1 MPCAGFQLDKPNEF
15 QNMSFTTDPRF
26 DFARNK
32 IDAINDENYT
42 SVLDL
47 FERACSEFAERIA
60 FTCMGQDVTFREI
73 DEMSARFAAYLRG
86 DAGLAHGDRVA
97 IQLPNLIQYPVAAW
111 GILRAGLVLV
121 NTNPL
126 YTERELRH
134 QFQDSGAKAVVML
147 SDFVAAAE
155 KVIPDTDIKLLIA
168 TNALDM
174 MEAQPAPVHNLEKS
188 VTLVTLPTAISIG
201 VSADKDF
208 PQERLPQVRPTVND
222 LAVLQYTG
230 GTTGVAKGA
239 MLSHGNIIACVA
251 QSRKHLAADE
261 GEQLS
266 GLLIAPLPIYHIF
279 GFSLYL
285 CGNFASGGRSV
296 LIPNA
301 RDLDGLLDVMKSVPF
316 TGFAGVNTMLV
327 GLMANEKFD
336 DVDWSNLRWT
346 IAGGAALVPDV
357 AHEWERRTDSR
368 LIEGYGLSET
378 TANLTLNVPSTRRIG
393 SVGKPVGFQEIK
405 LMDGSGKE
413 VTGGEE
419 GELWVRGPQVMMGYW
434 ERPEATDEAIDAEG
448 FFKTGDVAI
457 KLDDGFYKIVDR
469 IKDMILVSGFNVYPN
484 EIENVICSHPDVL
497 ECAVVGVKDE
507 RSGEAVK
514 AFVVCR
520 NRDLAEAEL
529 REVCRQNLTAYKVPR
544 FIEFREELPKSNVG
558 KILRRELR

>member
-1 MPCAGFQLDKPNEF
+1 MN
-15 QNMSFTTDPRF
+15 FTADPRF
-26 DFARNK
+26 DFARK
-32 IDAINDENYT
+32 QVDAINDENYT

-47 FERACSEFAERIA
+47 FERACSEFADRIA
-60 FTCMGQDVTFREI
+60 FTCLGQDVTFREI
-73 DEMSARFAAYLRG
+73 DEMSAKFAAYLRG
-86 DAGLAHGDRVA
+86 DAGLEHGDRVA
-97 IQLPNLIQYPVAAW
+97 VQLPNLIQYPVAAW

-155 KVIPDTDIKLLIA
+155 KVIPDTDIKLIIA

-174 MEAQPAPVHNLEKS
+174 MEAEPAPAHNLDES
-188 VTLVTLPTAISIG
+188 VKLLSLPTAISLGEGKGTGKDMPQIG
-201 VSADKDF
+201 
-208 PQERLPQVRPTVND
+208 PTLND

-251 QSRKHLAADE
+251 QSRKHLAEDE
-261 GEQLS
+261 GEELS

-285 CGNFASGGRSV
+285 CGNFSFGGRSV
-296 LIPNA
+296 LIPNP
-301 RDLDGLLDVMKSVPF
+301 RDLDGLLDVMKTVAF

-336 DVDWSNLRWT
+336 DVNWSNLRWT

-357 AHEWERRTDSR
+357 AHEWERRTDSK

-393 SVGKPVGFQEIK
+393 SVGRPVGFQEIK
-405 LMDGSGKE
+405 LVDGSGK
-413 VTGGEE
+413 VVVDGEE

-434 ERPEATDEAIDAEG
+434 ERLEATFEAIDAEG
-448 FFKTGDVAI
+448 FFKTGDVAV
-457 KLDDGFYKIVDR
+457 KLDDDFYKIVDR

-484 EIENVICSHPDVL
+484 EIESVISSHPDVL

-507 RSGEAVK
+507 HSGEAVK
-514 AFVVCR
+514 AFVVVKNVVGKSNPLTEAALREFCR
-520 NRDLAEAEL
+520 QDLA
-529 REVCRQNLTAYKVPR
+529 AYKVPK
-544 FIEFREELPKSNVG
+544 FIEFRDELPKSNVG

>member
-1 MPCAGFQLDKPNEF
+1 MNFVA
-15 QNMSFTTDPRF
+15 DPRF
-26 DFARNK
+26 NFARK
-32 IDAINDENYT
+32 QIDAINDENYT

-47 FERACSEFAERIA
+47 FERACSEFADRIA
-60 FTCMGQDVTFREI
+60 FTCLGQDVTFREI
-73 DEMSARFAAYLRG
+73 DEMSGKFAAYLRG
-86 DAGLAHGDRVA
+86 DAGLEHGDRVA
-97 IQLPNLIQYPVAAW
+97 VQLPNLIQYPVAAW

-134 QFQDSGAKAVVML
+134 QLQDSGAKAVVML

-155 KVIPDTDIKLLIA
+155 KVIPDTDIKLLIT
-168 TNALDM
+168 TNVFDM
-174 MEAQPAPVHNLEKS
+174 MEAQPAPPHDLDES
-188 VTLVTLPTAISIG
+188 VKLLTLPTAISLG
-201 VSADKDF
+201 EGKGTGKDM
-208 PQERLPQVRPTVND
+208 PQIRPTLND

-230 GTTGVAKGA
+230 GTTGA

-251 QSRKHLAADE
+251 QSRKHLAEDE
-261 GEQLS
+261 GEELS

-285 CGNFASGGRSV
+285 CGNFSFGGRSV
-296 LIPNA
+296 LIPNP
-301 RDLDGLLDVMKSVPF
+301 RDLDGLLDVMKTVPF

-336 DVDWSNLRWT
+336 NVNWSNLRWT

-357 AHEWERRTDSR
+357 AHEWERRTDSK

-393 SVGKPVGFQEIK
+393 SVGKAVGFQEIK
-405 LMDGSGKE
+405 LMDGSGK
-413 VTGGEE
+413 VVADGEE

-434 ERPEATDEAIDAEG
+434 GCPEATDEAIDFEG
-448 FFKTGDVAI
+448 FFKTGDVAV
-457 KLDDGFYKIVDR
+457 KLDNDFYKIVDR
-469 IKDMILVSGFNVYPN
+469 IKDMILVSGFNVHPN
-484 EIENVICSHPDVL
+484 EIENVLCSHPDVL
-497 ECAVVGVKDE
+497 ECAVVGVVDE

-514 AFVVCR
+514 AFVVSR
-520 NRDLAEAEL
+520 NSGLTDTVL
-529 REVCRQNLTAYKVPR
+529 REFCRQDLTAYKVPR
-544 FIEFREELPKSNVG
+544 HIEFRDELPKSNVG

>member
-1 MPCAGFQLDKPNEF
+1 MN
-15 QNMSFTTDPRF
+15 FTADLRF
-26 DFARNK
+26 DFALK
-32 IDAINDENYT
+32 QIEAINDEKYT

-47 FERACSEFAERIA
+47 FERACAEFTDKIA
-60 FTCMGQDVTFREI
+60 FSCLGQDVTFRQL
-73 DEMSARFAAYLRG
+73 DEMSGKFAAYLRG
-86 DAGLAHGDRVA
+86 NAGLEHGDRVA
-97 IQLPNLIQYPVAAW
+97 VQLPNLIQYPVVAW

-147 SDFVAAAE
+147 SDFVAAAQ

-168 TNALDM
+168 TSVLDM
-174 MEAQPAPVHNLEKS
+174 MEAQAAPAHNLDES
-188 VTLVTLPTAISIG
+188 VTLLTLPAAISLG
-201 VSADKDF
+201 ETQGKGAGSD
-208 PQERLPQVRPTVND
+208 LSTVRPTLSD

-251 QSRKHLAADE
+251 QSRKHLAEDE
-261 GEQLS
+261 GEELS
-266 GLLIAPLPIYHIF
+266 GVLIAPLPIYHIF

-285 CGNFASGGRSV
+285 CGNLSSGGRSV
-296 LIPNA
+296 LIPNP
-301 RDLDGLLDVMKSVPF
+301 RDLDALLDVMKSVPF
-316 TGFAGVNTMLV
+316 TGFAGVNTMFV
-327 GLMANEKFD
+327 GLMTNEKFD
-336 DVDWSNLRWT
+336 DVDWSHLRWT

-357 AHEWERRTDSR
+357 AHEWERRTDSK

-393 SVGKPVGFQEIK
+393 SVGKPMGFQEIK
-405 LMDGSGKE
+405 LVDASGK
-413 VTGGEE
+413 VVADGEE

-434 ERPEATDEAIDAEG
+434 GRPEATDEAIDLEG
-448 FFKTGDVAI
+448 FFKTGDVAVQ
-457 KLDDGFYKIVDR
+457 LDDGFYKIVDR

-484 EIENVICSHPDVL
+484 EIESVLYSHPDVL

-520 NRDLAEAEL
+520 NHHLSEAAL
-529 REVCRQNLTAYKVPR
+529 RKICRQDLTAYKVPK
-544 FIEFREELPKSNVG
+544 FIEFRDELPKSNVG

>member
-1 MPCAGFQLDKPNEF
+1 MN
-15 QNMSFTTDPRF
+15 FTADPRF
-26 DFARNK
+26 DFARK
-32 IDAINDENYT
+32 QIDAINDENYT

-47 FERACSEFAERIA
+47 FERACSEFADRIA
-60 FTCMGQDVTFREI
+60 FTCLGQDVTFREI
-73 DEMSARFAAYLRG
+73 DEISGKFAAYLRS
-86 DAGLAHGDRVA
+86 DAGLEHGDRVA

-134 QFQDSGAKAVVML
+134 QFQDSGAKAVVIL
-147 SDFVAAAE
+147 SDFVTAAE
-155 KVIPDTDIKLLIA
+155 KVIPDTDVKLLI
-168 TNALDM
+168 TTSALDM
-174 MEAQPAPVHNLEKS
+174 LEAQPAPAHNLDES
-188 VTLVTLPTAISIG
+188 VKLVTLPAALDLGS
-201 VSADKDF
+201 DK
-208 PQERLPQVRPTVND
+208 ELPQARPTLND

-251 QSRKHLAADE
+251 QSQKHLAEDE
-261 GEQLS
+261 GGELS
-266 GLLIAPLPIYHIF
+266 GLLIAPLPVYHIF

-285 CGNFASGGRSV
+285 CGNFAAGGHSV
-296 LIPNA
+296 LIPDA
-301 RDLDGLLDVMKSVPF
+301 RNLDGLLDVMKSVPF

-327 GLMANEKFD
+327 GLMANKQFN

-357 AHEWERRTDSR
+357 ALEWERRTDSK

-405 LMDGSGKE
+405 LMDGTGKE
-413 VTGGEE
+413 VADGEE

-434 ERPEATDEAIDAEG
+434 GRPEATDEAIGFEG
-448 FFKTGDVAI
+448 FFKTGDVAV
-457 KLDDGFYKIVDR
+457 KLDGGFYKIVDR

-484 EIENVICSHPDVL
+484 EIENVLCSHPDVL

-514 AFVVCR
+514 AFVVGR
-520 NRDLAEAEL
+520 NSGLTEAEL
-529 REVCRQNLTAYKVPR
+529 REFCRKDLTAYKVPK
-544 FIEFREELPKSNVG
+544 FIEFRDELPKSNVG